1 VTVDASRRAAYEVV
15 HAVTTRDA
23 YANLL
28 LSAVLQ
34 EHALAGRDAAFATEL
49 AYGTLRRQGALDLVL
64 ARCSKRAFERIDD
77 DLTDV
82 LRLGAYQLLHTRV
95 PAHAAVST
103 TVDLAGAV
111 CRRGKASAGFVNAVL
126 RCVSRRSWQ
135 EWVDEVAPQEKED
148 PLGHL
153 AVRLAHPRWIAEAF
167 ATVLGEDPDSGFGE
181 TARAMAADN
190 APAAVT
196 LVARPGLV
204 ERDVLATEAG
214 GTPGALSPLA
224 VRISGDPVRLA
235 AVRDRRAGVQDEG
248 SQLVTLALA
257 NAPLDGSDSRWLD
270 MCAGPGGKA
279 ALLGSLAAQ
288 RGSSVLALER
298 ASHRARLV
306 RRATAGLPV
315 EVRTADAT
323 RPTHEAAF
331 DRVLLDAP
339 CTGLGALRRRP
350 EARWRRQPEDLDAL
364 TALQARLLARAL
376 QEVRPGGLVA
386 YVTCSPHRDETVALV
401 DALLSDCPVPVEQ
414 VDARP
419 LLPGLPAIG
428 GGPHVQL
435 WPHRHD
441 TDGMFLALL
450 QHGS

>member
-1 VTVDASRRAAYEVV
+1 MPWPGVTRRSPRSWPTGHCVAREAW
-15 HAVTTRDA
+15 T
-23 YANLL
+23 
-28 LSAVLQ
+28 SFS
-34 EHALAGRDAAFATEL
+34 RDAASEHSSAST
-49 AYGTLRRQGALDLVL
+49 
-64 ARCSKRAFERIDD
+64 D

-111 CRRGKASAGFVNAVL
+111 CRRGKTSAGFVNAVL

-135 EWVDEVAPQEKED
+135 EWVDEVAPAENDD

-153 AVRLAHPRWIAEAF
+153 AVRHAHPRWIAEAF
-167 ATVLGEDPDSGFGE
+167 AAALGEDTDTGFGE
-181 TARAMAADN
+181 TTRAMAADN

-196 LVARPGLV
+196 LVARPGLI
-204 ERDVLATEAG
+204 EREELAAAAG
-214 GTPGALSPLA
+214 GSPGALSPFA
-224 VRISGDPVRLA
+224 VRVSGDPGRLA

-248 SQLVTLALA
+248 SQLVTLVLA
-257 NAPLDGSDSRWLD
+257 NASLDGSDIRWLD

-288 RGSSVLALER
+288 RGASVLALER

-323 RPTHEAAF
+323 EPTNEAGF

-364 TALQARLLARAL
+364 AALQARLLARAV

-386 YVTCSPHRDETVALV
+386 YVTCSPHRAETVGQIG
-401 DALLSDCPVPVEQ
+401 ALLADCPVPVEQ
-414 VDARP
+414 VDART
-419 LLPGLPAIG
+419 LLPGVPALD
-428 GGPHVQL
+428 GGPQVQL

-441 TDGMFLALL
+441 TDGMFVALL
-450 QHGS
+450 RRRR